1 MNNSDQGIS
10 TIADDLRFA
19 ADCLQMYERKQAEAL
34 ALAGPL
40 AVSLRRLAEAA
51 DAGYLPAPQRA
62 AFDPLRA
69 LRRMSRRG
77 LSVIRDVAAPLP
89 RYAAPMDDE
98 DLAIPELPSRR
109 AVRANDENL
118 MWAREEMV
126 AARAAALET
135 TKLLPMDALSLR
147 VQHLAAI
154 AQDDDARSADLA
166 PLSNVWMGA
175 SVLQTRLMRETG
187 KAVRIE
193 VIADG
198 IYVERRLIAPLSD
211 CVEHLVSLAV
221 LGSLETA
228 EARAAAGKPLE
239 GVVTVIAACD
249 NDGLSLTIADDGAG
263 APAPAAMEEIHACA
277 IALGGGV
284 QTLTMP
290 GWGSSVTLAIPAPA
304 VGPWRLQFEPLAE
317 AETDDAPLFK
327 AGIAADA

>member
-19 ADCLQMYERKQAEAL
+19 ADCLQLYERKQAEAL

-40 AVSLRRLAEAA
+40 ADSLRRLAEAA
-51 DAGYLPAPQRA
+51 DAGYLPAPQRP
-62 AFDPLRA
+62 AFDPLKA

-77 LSVIRDVAAPLP
+77 LTAMRDVAAPLP

-98 DLAIPELPSRR
+98 DLAIPELPSRK
-109 AVRANDENL
+109 AVRATDENL

-126 AARAAALET
+126 SARAAALET

-147 VQHLAAI
+147 VQRLAAI
-154 AQDDDARSADLA
+154 AQDDDVRSADLV
-166 PLSNVWMGA
+166 PLSNVWMA
-175 SVLQTRLMRETG
+175 APVLQARLMRETG
-187 KAVRIE
+187 KSVRIE

-198 IYVERRLIAPLSD
+198 IYVERRLIAPLAD
-211 CVEHLVSLAV
+211 CVEHLVTLAV
-221 LGSLETA
+221 MGSVETA
-228 EARAAAGKPLE
+228 EVRAAAGKPVE
-239 GVVTVIAACD
+239 GVVSVIAACD

-290 GWGSSVTLAIPAPA
+290 GWGASVTLAIPAPA
-304 VGPWRLQFEPLAE
+304 VGPWRLQFEPSSE
-317 AETDDAPLFK
+317 ADAGDAPHFR
-327 AGIAADA
+327 AAIAADA